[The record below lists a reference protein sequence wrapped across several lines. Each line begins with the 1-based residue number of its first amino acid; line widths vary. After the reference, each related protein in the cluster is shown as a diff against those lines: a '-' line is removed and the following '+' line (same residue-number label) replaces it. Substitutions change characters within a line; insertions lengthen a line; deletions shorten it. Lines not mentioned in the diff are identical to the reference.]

1 MVQKQPVERRSS
13 YCFHQQGT
21 AAQAIFLIF
30 FATSFSTILEI
41 ITRPTIMAQTQSVT
55 FLAPDN
61 PKNLEF
67 SPGESKVFKVSLKQG
82 QCLRLALEKRDLR
95 LTVALQNPEG
105 QTINTFLASRH
116 GTLKLIHVAS
126 STGDY
131 AIQIDSLEKSTPN
144 SSTTLILP
152 QLVDASAADRTE
164 ETAIKLLNDAER
176 LRSQWAEQSL
186 RQAITNY
193 AEASRVWETLGRY
206 EEAARAFS
214 SIGDVYSVLS
224 EYEESLQAYEQG
236 LKLRQTA
243 NNYDGEIDSFN
254 EIGYAYSYLGNSER
268 ALEFLNRALQYAEK
282 HSGADQN
289 PRRLAQTLNNIGEV
303 YYAKSDVRESLNYF
317 NRALELWTQT
327 DDRAGQALAYLNR
340 GYSHYDTG
348 DIQQAST
355 NYQKSLSLAEDIEDL
370 RGEALA
376 RTALGGV
383 YSLTGEKQLALNA
396 HTEAMKTL
404 RKLGDHL
411 GEAAALN
418 GIGRAYEDLNQD
430 RTALDNY
437 LEARDLY
444 GKAGK
449 TDYEAISYYYAG
461 RVYRSLGDIPA
472 ALTSYNNCINLS
484 LKAGNRRFE
493 TYALKDIAIIYN
505 LNGNRAKALDLFGK
519 ALEFYRGAA
528 DKRGEAYALGGL
540 GYTHLLLHQPV
551 EASKLFDAALNLSRT
566 IMDRSAEVSFLYYA
580 AVAERDQDDTD
591 KALEYIRKSVQLI
604 ESMRTKVISRD
615 LRVSYFA
622 SVHDHYELFVDLL
635 MQLATRK
642 PNEGYAAMAFE
653 ISELGKARSLLDSLS
668 EARVEFPSQ
677 SDPQLASR
685 LKELR
690 ESLNAKAEFQ
700 MRLMNGA
707 HTPEMADQTDKEIR
721 ELTSTY
727 NQTEALLRAQS
738 QSFADLMSAR
748 FLKVADV
755 QSQLRDENTRLV
767 EFALG
772 SEKSYA
778 WVVSES
784 SITGYELP
792 KREALE
798 ETIVRVNKLL
808 TARQPVNGES
818 VSQYQQRVEA
828 AEASYW
834 NEAAGLSRQL
844 LGPMKAELQGRRLL
858 IVPDGALQ
866 YVPFEALPFPHD
878 NATESSTTPLVV
890 NQEVI
895 KLPSAAVLTA
905 VRHQVA
911 SASKPIVILADPV
924 FSIDDDRMP
933 ATVRSASYQPA
944 SGVNLTTRDSVYM
957 GRLAATQREGEEIK
971 SLTPGKDAK
980 LVTGFEANRTF
991 VSKAELSQYRI
1002 IHLATHGII
1011 EEEHP
1016 ELSGVV
1022 LSLFDRDGKP
1032 QDGFL
1037 RLHEIYNLPLHADL
1051 VVLSACQ
1058 TGLGKD
1064 FRGEGLVG
1072 LTRGFMYAGSKSVIA
1087 TLWKVDEE
1095 ATTELMKHF
1104 YEGLFRQGLTPAA
1117 ALRQAKIAIWKEP
1130 RWRSPFFWAAFELHG
1145 EYANPINVGNHGLQ
1159 KNLVLLLLV
1168 LLCPLAIY
1176 YGWKYF
1182 RRQNQS

>member
-1 MVQKQPVERRSS
+1 MAQKHPRDRRSS
-13 YCFHQQGT
+13 CCFHRQGS
-21 AAQAIFLIF
+21 AAQAILFIF
-30 FATSFSTILEI
+30 FALSFSPILEI
-41 ITRPTIMAQTQSVT
+41 ITPPTVIAQQPV
-55 FLAPDN
+55 
-61 PKNLEF
+61 
-67 SPGESKVFKVSLKQG
+67 
-82 QCLRLALEKRDLR
+82 
-95 LTVALQNPEG
+95 
-105 QTINTFLASRH
+105 H
-116 GTLKLIHVAS
+116 
-126 STGDY
+126 
-131 AIQIDSLEKSTPN
+131 
-144 SSTTLILP
+144 
-152 QLVDASAADRTE
+152 ASAADRTE
-164 ETAIKLLNDAER
+164 ETALKLINDAEL

-186 RQAITNY
+186 RQAITKY
-193 AEASRVWETLGRY
+193 TEASRVWETLGRHQD
-206 EEAARAFS
+206 AAHAFS
-214 SIGDVYSVLS
+214 SIGDIYSVLS
-224 EYEESLQAYEQG
+224 EYEDSLQAYEKG
-236 LKLRQTA
+236 LRLRQTA
-243 NNYDGEIDSFN
+243 NDKDGEIDSFN

-268 ALEFLNRALQYAEK
+268 ALEFLNRALQYSEN

-317 NRALELWTQT
+317 NRALELWTKT
-327 DDRAGQALAYLNR
+327 DDRAGQALAYLNL
-340 GYSHYDTG
+340 GYSYYDTG

-355 NYQKSLSLAEDIEDL
+355 NYQKSLSLSEDIDDR

-396 HTEAMKTL
+396 HTDAMKTL
-404 RKLGDHL
+404 HKLGDHL

-437 LEARDLY
+437 LAARDLY
-444 GKAGK
+444 RKAGK
-449 TDYEAISYYYAG
+449 TDYEAISDYYAG

-472 ALTSYNNCINLS
+472 ALTSYNNCIDLS
-484 LKAGNRRFE
+484 VKAGNRRFE
-493 TYALKDIAIIYN
+493 TYALKDIAIIHN
-505 LNGNRAKALDLFGK
+505 LNGDRAKALELFGK
-519 ALEFYRGAA
+519 ALEFYRTVF

-551 EASKLFDAALNLSRT
+551 EASKMFDAALNLSRT

-604 ESMRTKVISRD
+604 ESMRTKVTSRD

-635 MQLATRK
+635 MQLAKRK

-653 ISELGKARSLLDSLS
+653 ISELGKARSLLDSLTA
-668 EARVEFPSQ
+668 ARVEFPSQ

-721 ELTSTY
+721 ELTSAY
-727 NQTEALLRAQS
+727 NQTEAQLRAQS
-738 QSFADLMSAR
+738 QPYADLMSAQ
-748 FLKVADV
+748 FLKVSDV
-755 QSQLRDENTRLV
+755 QSQLRDGDTRLV

-772 SEKSYA
+772 AEKSYA
-778 WVVSES
+778 WVVSWS

-792 KREALE
+792 KREDLE

-828 AEASYW
+828 AEAQYW
-834 NEAAGLSRQL
+834 PEAASLSRQL
-844 LGPMKAELQGRRLL
+844 LGPMKAELEGRRLL

-866 YVPFEALPFPHD
+866 YVPFQALPFPQD
-878 NATESSTTPLVV
+878 YATETPMVV
-890 NQEVI
+890 TQEVI

-924 FSIDDDRMP
+924 FSMDDDRMP
-933 ATVRSASYQPA
+933 ATVRSASYQRT

-957 GRLAATQREGEEIK
+957 GRLAATQREGEEIM

-980 LVTGFEANRTF
+980 LVTGFDANHTF

-1002 IHLATHGII
+1002 IHLATHGIV

-1117 ALRQAKIAIWKEP
+1117 ALRQAKIAIWKEK

-1145 EYANPINVGNHGLQ
+1145 EYANPINVGNRNLQ
-1159 KNLVLLLLV
+1159 NNLVLLLLV
-1168 LLCPLAIY
+1168 LLCPIAIY

-1182 RRQNQS
+1182 RRRHQS